1 MASKIVSLREVV
13 KGQSHFW
20 MDGNTAH
27 IGRVCQ
33 SKCRKHERHEMV
45 GGQYFHLAG
54 TETYT
59 TARFLVS
66 ELIEMG
72 LTQIYL
78 EYRPDPL
85 AAELGRRGGAVTGGA
100 KAEASRTNGKRGGRR
115 ISPITARAIELWKA
129 LPDFKL
135 GEFPNT
141 YDIRMTLTAEFPDET
156 SARISNCAMQA
167 VRMLKREAK
176 K

>member
-1 MASKIVSLREVV
+1 MASKIVSLSEVV

-33 SKCRKHERHEMV
+33 NKCRKHDRHEMV
-45 GGQYFHLAG
+45 GGKYFHLAG

-59 TARFLVS
+59 TERFLVS
-66 ELIEMG
+66 ELTEMG
-72 LTQIYL
+72 LEQIYL

-85 AAELGRRGGAVTGGA
+85 AAELGRRGGSVTGGL
-100 KAEASRTNGKRGGRR
+100 KADASRENGKKGGRK
-115 ISPITARAIELWKA
+115 ISKITEKAIELWKE
-129 LPDFKL
+129 LPADQL
-135 GEFPNT
+135 GKFPHS
-141 YDIRMTLTAEFPDET
+141 YSIREILTAEFPDET
-156 SARISNCAMQA
+156 NARISNCAMQA